1 MLFVKDHEELYGK
14 TNSHFKEK
22 AKKECLWKRLD
33 KIGKLSLKVC
43 RTKFESKRTCYR
55 KLTQSKYS
63 QASKGKTERQNWIQN
78 KFYFLKTHIRFK
90 RIIRLQVP
98 SLMNASAA
106 SLHDISIALTDMD
119 SMEISMRSN
128 TTIQPPVTSP
138 SAVSGQPADHGPVCT
153 DENHTAIIHWANVGD
168 NKNSLL

>member
-1 MLFVKDHEELYGK
+1 MRSCTARLIHILR
-14 TNSHFKEK
+14 
-22 AKKECLWKRLD
+22 KKQRRNVSGRDWIKLANCLSRCA
-33 KIGKLSLKVC
+33 GPSLS
-43 RTKFESKRTCYR
+43 R
-55 KLTQSKYS
+55 KGHVTETLTQSKYS

-128 TTIQPPVTSP
+128 TIIQPPVTSP

-168 NKNSLL
+168 NTNSLL